1 MVPGANVC
9 MLSACILEQDIKLYT
24 FGHDSLIQ
32 NNVLLLFFQFERVR
46 WPLPLQMV
54 TITRHLL
61 QSDNQW

>member
-1 MVPGANVC
+1 MVCVSIHILYIIYYMVPGANVC

-46 WPLPLQMV
+46 
-54 TITRHLL
+54 
-61 QSDNQW
+61 